1 VDVRLDRAHRA
12 LDDEG
17 DADGGGEVVD
27 DVGLVDELSDD
38 RRARARLNR
47 VAEPRA
53 GLEVTHVVDR
63 AGREVVENVDTVVAR
78 EQL

>member
-1 VDVRLDRAHRA
+1 
-12 LDDEG
+12 
-17 DADGGGEVVD
+17 VVD

-38 RRARARLNR
+38 RRARARLDR

-53 GLEVTHVVDR
+53 GLEVAHVVDR